1 MMADTELCALSA
13 SPGRCPWGH
22 SLPLRLF
29 LKAEGRAHPLEL
41 VVLGVVFPLDGS
53 SFLAVHNALIL
64 LASMQTEYH
73 VRSCHFICG
82 ATYVK

>member
-1 MMADTELCALSA
+1 MVGSRRNAQNEQRTPS
-13 SPGRCPWGH
+13 SP
-22 SLPLRLF
+22 LP
-29 LKAEGRAHPLEL
+29 L
-41 VVLGVVFPLDGS
+41 VVLGVVFPRDGS

-64 LASMQTEYH
+64 LASMQTVYH